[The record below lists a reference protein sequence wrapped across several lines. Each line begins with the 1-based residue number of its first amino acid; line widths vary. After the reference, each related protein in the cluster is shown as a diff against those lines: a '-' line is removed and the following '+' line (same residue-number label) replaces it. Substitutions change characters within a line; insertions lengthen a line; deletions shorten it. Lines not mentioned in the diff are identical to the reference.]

1 MYDWNDKWVIMTENA
16 TMTENA
22 IAGYIAQ
29 NIRQLRVIRNMTHEQ
44 LARLSG
50 VPRTTWSNLESGTAN
65 PTVSV
70 LAKVAAAL
78 QVPVEELISPP
89 KAQARLDEAHS
100 SNQDQGGGVT
110 ISRVLPD
117 NLLGLELD
125 RIVLPPGSEMT
136 GTPRRLGAMEYLVC
150 ESGRVELIVL
160 EGVYELSPGDAVIFQ
175 GDQEHSYA
183 NREMDVAVAYLASV
197 IGPSRIG

>member
-1 MYDWNDKWVIMTENA
+1 MTENA

-29 NIRQLRVIRNMTHEQ
+29 NIRQLRLIRNMTHEQ

-50 VPRTTWSNLESGTAN
+50 VPRPTWSNLESGTAN

-78 QVPVEELISPP
+78 QVPVEELIRPP
-89 KAQARLDEAHS
+89 KAQAKLYDADSTEGEQH
-100 SNQDQGGGVT
+100 GGVI

-125 RIVLPPGSEMT
+125 RMVLPPGSEMT
-136 GTPRRLGAMEYLVC
+136 GIPRRRGAMEYLVC
-150 ESGRVELIVL
+150 ESGRVELEVL
-160 EGVYELSPGDAVIFQ
+160 EERYELSPGDAVVFH
-175 GDQEHSYA
+175 GDQQHAYA
-183 NREMDVAVAYLASV
+183 NREREVAVAYIAVV